1 MIIPMEYIDY
11 RLPDDNAK
19 TLFAATCEM
28 GFRRSVNSAADAVLN
43 RPGLRFIAL
52 AGPTC
57 SGKTTTA
64 GILADKLSDA
74 GRTVRSV
81 SIDDFFLDREVLV
94 AEAEKNG
101 TAVDLDSA
109 KAIDIDGLSR
119 FVDCLE
125 NGLPGKMPVFDFGTG
140 RRSGYRD
147 FAPSDND
154 IFIFEGIQAVYP
166 EVVSLFPGQH
176 LLRIFISVTDGI
188 DSPFGNW
195 LPREIRLLRRLVRDS
210 RFRNTDAET
219 TFAHWD
225 GVAANEIRNIE
236 PYRDGCDIKLDSGMA
251 YELPVLKDPAIT
263 LLRTV
268 EPSSRH
274 YIRARMLAEKLGGF
288 PDMSEDFVPKDSV
301 LREFIG

>member
-28 GFRRSVNSAADAVLN
+28 EFRKSVDAAAEEVLKH
-43 RPGLRFIAL
+43 PGLKFIAL

-64 GILADKLSDA
+64 GILAKKLTEA
-74 GRTVRSV
+74 GKTVRPV
-81 SIDDFFLDREVLV
+81 SIDDFFLDRELLI

-119 FVDCLE
+119 FVDGIE
-125 NGLPGKMPVFDFGTG
+125 KGLPGKMPVFDFGTG
-140 RRSGYRD
+140 KRSGYRD
-147 FAPSDND
+147 FVVSEND

-166 EVVSLFPGQH
+166 EVVSLFPKAH

-188 DSPFGNW
+188 DSPFGDW

-210 RFRNTDAET
+210 RFRSTDAET

-225 GVAANEIRNIE
+225 GVAANEIKNIE

-251 YELPVLKDPAIT
+251 YELPVLRDPALA
-263 LLRTV
+263 LLETV
-268 EPSSRH
+268 KPSSQY
-274 YIRARMLAEKLGGF
+274 YIRARMLAEKLDGF
-288 PDMSEDFVPKDSV
+288 PSMSEDFVPGDSV

>member
-1 MIIPMEYIDY
+1 M
-11 RLPDDNAK
+11 
-19 TLFAATCEM
+19 
-28 GFRRSVNSAADAVLN
+28 
-43 RPGLRFIAL
+43 
-52 AGPTC
+52 
-57 SGKTTTA
+57 
-64 GILADKLSDA
+64 
-74 GRTVRSV
+74 
-81 SIDDFFLDREVLV
+81 
-94 AEAEKNG
+94 
-101 TAVDLDSA
+101 
-109 KAIDIDGLSR
+109 
-119 FVDCLE
+119 
-125 NGLPGKMPVFDFGTG
+125 
-140 RRSGYRD
+140 
-147 FAPSDND
+147 
-154 IFIFEGIQAVYP
+154 YP

-225 GVAANEIRNIE
+225 GVAENEIRNIE